1 MCSRTSRTS
10 REVCKIEDLDC
21 KFSKGLEET
30 KRKLCTLLSSMTDV
44 KEQHDVSRLEELDME
59 VQQILEG
66 TSQKLDALL
75 TRLSG
80 SK

>member
-1 MCSRTSRTS
+1 
-10 REVCKIEDLDC
+10 
-21 KFSKGLEET
+21 
-30 KRKLCTLLSSMTDV
+30 MTDV

-66 TSQKLDALL
+66 TNQKLDALL